1 MKYLGI
7 KFRLDYYSDY
17 AVDYAVRKFS
27 PTPVQILF
35 VIIPTLLLKSR
46 SYIC

>member
-7 KFRLDYYSDY
+7 HFRSDYNLDYDLDY
-17 AVDYAVRKFS
+17 TVRKF
-27 PTPVQILF
+27 TRVQILF

-46 SYIC
+46 SYFY